1 MGHQLSSNIEND
13 FFPVMPRFRFNWENI
28 DAGLLR
34 SLADGLSLTG
44 DPATSLKARYGSRP
58 KEDFIK
64 DAWALL
70 LSHWLKA
77 DSDSCGLLATSLRKK
92 GLGQTDL
99 ADDFSFLQSCR
110 NTQGL
115 RQEALLLFIQS
126 GEQSKSD
133 ISTSTNVAPRHQ
145 NQSVQS
151 QGGTNASAELPPD
164 LDRDSLI
171 KFTVSAA
178 AELYGVTEDKIYI
191 DDDGDI
197 VVPCGSAVIFIT
209 VIEAKEIRIFS
220 LLVKDPEESYELY
233 QLLNEI
239 NSNLRIGRVFYASQC
254 VFAEHNLR
262 PQFLT
267 KDGLKFAIDMIGE
280 LADHL
285 DNKIQDRFGGVTARR
300 ERAEDEISV

>member
-1 MGHQLSSNIEND
+1 
-13 FFPVMPRFRFNWENI
+13 MPRFRFNWENI
-28 DAGLLR
+28 DSDLLR
-34 SLADGLSLTG
+34 SLADCLPLTG
-44 DPATSLKARYGSRP
+44 DPASSLKSRYGSRP

-64 DAWALL
+64 DTWSIL
-70 LSHWLKA
+70 LSHWLKV
-77 DSDSCGLLATSLRKK
+77 DSNSCGLLASSLRKK

-99 ADDFSFLQSCR
+99 FDDLAFLQSCR

-115 RQEALLLFIQS
+115 RQDALQLFIQR
-126 GEQSKSD
+126 GEQGKSD
-133 ISTSTNVAPRHQ
+133 ISISTNVASRHQ
-145 NQSVQS
+145 PQSVQS
-151 QGGTNASAELPPD
+151 QGCMNASAVIVTA

-197 VVPCGSAVIFIT
+197 VVPCGSAVIFVT

-220 LLVKDPEESYELY
+220 LLVKQPEECHELY

-239 NSNLRIGRVFYASQC
+239 NSTLAIGRVFYAADC
-254 VFAEHNLR
+254 VYAEHNLR

-267 KDGLKFAIDMIGE
+267 KEGLMFAIDMIGE

-300 ERAEDEISV
+300 ERAEDEILV